1 MSLPVHI
8 VRTQRG
14 KRFFDAFC
22 AAAGL
27 IVLMP
32 VFALVALIVW
42 LCDGSPVFFS
52 QTRIGLNGEP
62 FRIWKFRTMR
72 TSKQGSAITAAGD
85 NRITRTGA
93 VLRKYK
99 IDELPQLFNVLK
111 GDMSLVGPRPEVP
124 EYVQL
129 ETSIWQSVLQVRP
142 GITDLASLTYR
153 NEEETLGKSDD
164 ADAFYREQVLP
175 AKLRLNLDY
184 LGARSFRQD
193 LALIWL
199 TIRYSLRPEEF
210 DPHRIHKTFGTGV
223 GHDGYLH
230 SVSSPVD
237 R

>member
-1 MSLPVHI
+1 M
-8 VRTQRG
+8 T
-14 KRFFDAFC
+14 KRLFDFFC
-22 AAAGL
+22 AAVGL
-27 IVLMP
+27 VVLTP
-32 VFALVALIVW
+32 VFAVVALIVRW
-42 LCDGSPVFFS
+42 CDGAPVFFS
-52 QTRIGLNGEP
+52 QTRVGRKGRP

-72 TSKQGSAITAAGD
+72 TCTQGSAITAAGD
-85 NRITRTGA
+85 SRVTRTGA

-111 GDMSLVGPRPEVP
+111 GEMSLVGPRPEVP
-124 EYVQL
+124 EYVQREAL
-129 ETSIWQSVLQVRP
+129 IWQSVLQVRP

-153 NEEETLGKSDD
+153 NEEEALGRSAD

-175 AKLRLNLDY
+175 AKLRLNLEY
-184 LGARSFRQD
+184 LRTRSLRQD

-199 TIRYSLRPEEF
+199 TIRYCLRPDEL
-210 DPHRIHKTFGTGV
+210 DPHRIQKTFGTGV

>member
-1 MSLPVHI
+1 VIKRLFDI
-8 VRTQRG
+8 VCT
-14 KRFFDAFC
+14 
-22 AAAGL
+22 AAGL
-27 IVLMP
+27 LVLMP
-32 VFALVALIVW
+32 MFALVALIVR

-52 QTRIGLNGEP
+52 QTRIGRNGEP

-72 TSKQGSAITAAGD
+72 ICGHGSAVTAAGD
-85 NRITRTGA
+85 SRVTRTGA

-124 EYVQL
+124 EYVRREAL
-129 ETSIWQSVLQVRP
+129 IWQLVLQVRP

-153 NEEETLGKSDD
+153 NEEEMLGRSAD
-164 ADAFYREQVLP
+164 ADALYREQVLP
-175 AKLRLNLDY
+175 AKLRLNLEY
-184 LGARSFRQD
+184 LHTRSLRQD

-199 TIRYSLRPEEF
+199 TIRYSLRPQEF